1 MESSEGLSPSR
12 QLRAAHTSNI
22 WGGLFS
28 VVAICRLF
36 RSLPPLND
44 ANTPKAQSAPSAPG
58 AKLYAIQGDSPLLM
72 TALGSGQSLDL
83 PESLLVPVM
92 RAEDSDYFRFYYTG
106 PIGLLKIYIH

>member
-1 MESSEGLSPSR
+1 
-12 QLRAAHTSNI
+12 
-22 WGGLFS
+22 
-28 VVAICRLF
+28 
-36 RSLPPLND
+36 
-44 ANTPKAQSAPSAPG
+44 
-58 AKLYAIQGDSPLLM
+58 M